1 MSRRRRALVTLLVAS
16 TFLVL
21 AGSGAV
27 LFLWKHAHRTA
38 AIHTS
43 FGALLL
49 IAVTLHV
56 RNNFRALAIH
66 AAGRPPRRP
75 TRELAIT
82 LVPVGLLFLGM
93 CHEVH
98 GLSALYDWG
107 NQRRSRQENRRE
119 DRQVHQ
125 YLETNA
131 GAAGPAFELHVTK
144 GAAASY
150 PLYAV
155 WIEDEEGRFVETL
168 YLSQGIAKSRLLKE
182 VDGEWVPGEVRRP
195 EALPYWG
202 HRRGL
207 RARDGYFLPDA
218 AHPVAD
224 AVTGATPTESWH
236 LTTRTSARHTRFTIH
251 VEVNQSF
258 DWNQHFPEDGFP
270 DDPIY
275 SGSGKVG
282 QPSVVY
288 AAEVDLASPTRYY
301 ALNPVGHGHHSGAD
315 GRLDPD
321 LSTLTTALDIVD
333 GILLEVVRP

>member
-1 MSRRRRALVTLLVAS
+1 MSKRRRALVTLLAAS
-16 TFLVL
+16 TFVVL

-27 LFLWKHAHRTA
+27 LFFWKHAHRTA

-43 FGALLL
+43 VGGLLRSAGALP
-49 IAVTLHV
+49 V
-56 RNNFRALAIH
+56 RNNGRALAIH

-98 GLSALYDWG
+98 GLSSLYDWG
-107 NQRRSRQENRRE
+107 NRWRSGQENRRE
-119 DRQVHQ
+119 DRRLYQH
-125 YLETNA
+125 LATNA
-131 GAAGPAFELHVTK
+131 GAAGPAFELEVVK
-144 GAAASY
+144 GKAASY

-155 WIEDEEGRFVETL
+155 WIEDEQGRFVETL
-168 YLSQGIAKSRLLKE
+168 YVSQGIARSRLLKE
-182 VDGEWVPGEVRRP
+182 VDGEWIPGEVRRP

-207 RARDGYFLPDA
+207 RARDGHYLPDD
-218 AHPVAD
+218 AHPVPD
-224 AVTGATPTESWH
+224 AVTGATPTDSWH
-236 LTTRTSARHTRFTIH
+236 LRTRASAPLTRFTIH

-258 DWNQHFPEDGFP
+258 DWNDHYAEDTFP

-282 QPSVVY
+282 QPSVIY
-288 AAEVDLASPTRYY
+288 AAAIDLSTATRYY
-301 ALNPVGHGHHSGAD
+301 ALNPVGHGHPSGAD

-321 LSTLTTALDIVD
+321 LSKLTTALDIVD
-333 GILLEVVRP
+333 GILLEVVRR